1 MKYIV
6 GFLTIALFIISCS
19 TTKISHNEKVSD
31 NNLEGRKF
39 KLISMYPDM
48 NITIEFSSDSISGF
62 SAVNNYSSSYMI
74 DGDIFS
80 VLSITATKKFGSK
93 EENTA
98 ENEYL
103 NMLKSATSY
112 KITGKNL
119 IIYTLL
125 SDKNLIFEEI

>member
-80 VLSITATKKFGSK
+80 VLSIVFRVTH
-93 EENTA
+93 
-98 ENEYL
+98 
-103 NMLKSATSY
+103 
-112 KITGKNL
+112 
-119 IIYTLL
+119 
-125 SDKNLIFEEI
+125 